1 MSGEEVR
8 KSTTNTKESVTTCSY
23 LQYIA
28 DSSILC
34 NAATM
39 SEAVTIT
46 DAIDPARA
54 QALLAS
60 LGRPRHVKSGD
71 VLPPL
76 AHFAFFWEP
85 VDEAQ
90 IGRDGHARTGGL
102 IPDLGLPIRMWAGGR
117 LTFHAPFRA
126 GFAAQKVTTLHEVK
140 EKRGRS
146 GRLGLVTLKHEIRQR
161 HAPVISEMQDI
172 VYREPGPPSG
182 NPPLESG
189 KAHERHALKLREVT
203 LFAIPR
209 SPSMATAFTTTRTT
223 VAKRAI
229 PGWSCTG
236 RFWQPDLPALPQSIS
251 ARSSHSRTARPP
263 RSFSAMPHG
272 SAARVTGTGSK
283 AQAEDAACRRPR
295 PDEERHGLHSR
306 ISVRALQKWILN
318 SSRTLRSSSAGICI
332 FASDRILS
340 ILARASDRISGFFA
354 SSHSLG
360 LMRLPSTG

>member
-1 MSGEEVR
+1 MP
-8 KSTTNTKESVTTCSY
+8 
-23 LQYIA
+23 
-28 DSSILC
+28 
-34 NAATM
+34 
-39 SEAVTIT
+39 EAVTIT

-60 LGRPRHVKSGD
+60 LGRPRRVNSGD

-90 IGRDGHARTGGL
+90 IGRDGHARPGGL

-203 LFAIPR
+203 LFRYSAITFNGHRIHYDANYCREEGYPGLVVHGAASGNPSCLPCRRASRHAQVILVPR
-209 SPSMATAFTTTRTT
+209 DRPALSRRCRMALPHGRQVLGRRPKQKTLHVGDRDLTKSGTAC
-223 VAKRAI
+223 I
-229 PGWSCTG
+229 PEFLFG
-236 RFWQPDLPALPQSIS
+236 RFKS
-251 ARSSHSRTARPP
+251 
-263 RSFSAMPHG
+263 G
-272 SAARVTGTGSK
+272 S
-283 AQAEDAACRRPR
+283 
-295 PDEERHGLHSR
+295 
-306 ISVRALQKWILN
+306 
-318 SSRTLRSSSAGICI
+318 
-332 FASDRILS
+332 
-340 ILARASDRISGFFA
+340 
-354 SSHSLG
+354 
-360 LMRLPSTG
+360 

>member
-8 KSTTNTKESVTTCSY
+8 KSTTNTKESVTTCNY

-34 NAATM
+34 NAAAM
-39 SEAVTIT
+39 PEAVTIT

-60 LGRPRHVKSGD
+60 LGRPRRVKSGD

-140 EKRGRS
+140 EKRGRN

-172 VYREPGPPSG
+172 VYREPGPLSG
-182 NPPLESG
+182 DPPLESG

-203 LFAIPR
+203 LFRYSAITFNGHRIHYDANYCREEGYPGLVVHGPLLATR
-209 SPSMATAFTTTRTT
+209 LACLAAEHLGTLKSFSYRATAPLFL
-223 VAKRAI
+223 
-229 PGWSCTG
+229 G
-236 RFWQPDLPALPQSIS
+236 
-251 ARSSHSRTARPP
+251 
-263 RSFSAMPHG
+263 
-272 SAARVTGTGSK
+272 
-283 AQAEDAACRRPR
+283 DAAWLCRTGDRYWVEGP
-295 PDEERHGLHSR
+295 SR
-306 ISVRALQKWILN
+306 R
-318 SSRTLRSSSAGICI
+318 RCMSAT
-332 FASDRILS
+332 A
-340 ILARASDRISGFFA
+340 
-354 SSHSLG
+354 
-360 LMRLPSTG
+360 T

>member
-1 MSGEEVR
+1 
-8 KSTTNTKESVTTCSY
+8 
-23 LQYIA
+23 
-28 DSSILC
+28 
-34 NAATM
+34 M

-60 LGRPRHVKSGD
+60 LGRHRRVKSGD

-172 VYREPGPPSG
+172 IYRDPGPLSG
-182 NPPLESG
+182 DPPLESG

-203 LFAIPR
+203 LFRYSAITFNGHRIHYDANYCREEGYPGLVVHGPLLATR
-209 SPSMATAFTTTRTT
+209 LACLAAEHLGTLKSFSYRATAPLFL
-223 VAKRAI
+223 
-229 PGWSCTG
+229 G
-236 RFWQPDLPALPQSIS
+236 
-251 ARSSHSRTARPP
+251 
-263 RSFSAMPHG
+263 
-272 SAARVTGTGSK
+272 
-283 AQAEDAACRRPR
+283 DAAWLCRTGDRYWVEGP
-295 PDEERHGLHSR
+295 SR
-306 ISVRALQKWILN
+306 R
-318 SSRTLRSSSAGICI
+318 RCMSAT
-332 FASDRILS
+332 A
-340 ILARASDRISGFFA
+340 
-354 SSHSLG
+354 
-360 LMRLPSTG
+360 T

>member
-1 MSGEEVR
+1 
-8 KSTTNTKESVTTCSY
+8 
-23 LQYIA
+23 
-28 DSSILC
+28 
-34 NAATM
+34 M

-60 LGRPRHVKSGD
+60 LGRPRRVKSGD

-126 GFAAQKVTTLHEVK
+126 GFAAQKITILHDVK

-172 VYREPGPPSG
+172 VYREPGPLSG
-182 NPPLESG
+182 DPPLESG
-189 KAHERHALKLREVT
+189 RAHERHALKLREVT
-203 LFAIPR
+203 LFRYSAITFNAHRIHYDANYCREEDYPGLVVHGPLLATR
-209 SPSMATAFTTTRTT
+209 LACLAAEHLGTLKSFSYRATAPLFL
-223 VAKRAI
+223 
-229 PGWSCTG
+229 G
-236 RFWQPDLPALPQSIS
+236 
-251 ARSSHSRTARPP
+251 
-263 RSFSAMPHG
+263 
-272 SAARVTGTGSK
+272 
-283 AQAEDAACRRPR
+283 DAAWLCRTGDRYWVEGP
-295 PDEERHGLHSR
+295 SR
-306 ISVRALQKWILN
+306 RQCM
-318 SSRTLRSSSAGICI
+318 SAT
-332 FASDRILS
+332 A
-340 ILARASDRISGFFA
+340 
-354 SSHSLG
+354 
-360 LMRLPSTG
+360 T